1 MRKSKL
7 SEHKQIKKL
16 LVTPFNQTLGKMVT
30 FKAWQFR
37 LPNLLWLAV
46 IINKYGHIEG
56 LAKCYHIIE
65 FMEHSNIKINDLKIS
80 SILNLDDKQKEILFN
95 YINTICEDKILDCL
109 CLVIDD
115 KIFRE
120 KFYKIRNTS
129 DIRIKQ
135 LEEIVREN

>member
-1 MRKSKL
+1 
-7 SEHKQIKKL
+7 
-16 LVTPFNQTLGKMVT
+16 
-30 FKAWQFR
+30 
-37 LPNLLWLAV
+37 
-46 IINKYGHIEG
+46 
-56 LAKCYHIIE
+56 
-65 FMEHSNIKINDLKIS
+65 MEHSNIKINDLKIS

-129 DIRIKQ
+129 DIRIRQ
-135 LEEIVREN
+135 NTQGV